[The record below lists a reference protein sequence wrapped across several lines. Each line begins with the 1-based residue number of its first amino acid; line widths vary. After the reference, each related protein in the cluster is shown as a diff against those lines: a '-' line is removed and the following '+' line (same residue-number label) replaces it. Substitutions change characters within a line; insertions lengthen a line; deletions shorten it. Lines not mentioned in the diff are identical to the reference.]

1 MIHANGSK
9 VRRVLHM
16 RGVQFEQFSAEVLKR
31 GARAVLPQ
39 NLPEQWL
46 NALLQEAEI
55 FQQDDSS
62 HVEDCCAGLLSAVLV
77 LHAQH
82 NGNPTTMEIAA
93 STLMRYLSYYIVA
106 LSAESVSRHTDIQV
120 EPPTLENIFQ
130 DDREVKCWRK
140 TL

>member
-1 MIHANGSK
+1 MASRPLPRTMARVERLPLARTQTILK
-9 VRRVLHM
+9 RVLHM
-16 RGVQFEQFSAEVLKR
+16 RGVQFEQFSAEVLTR

-55 FQQDDSS
+55 FQQDNSS

-82 NGNPTTMEIAA
+82 N
-93 STLMRYLSYYIVA
+93 
-106 LSAESVSRHTDIQV
+106 
-120 EPPTLENIFQ
+120 
-130 DDREVKCWRK
+130 
-140 TL
+140 